1 MKFIAYYRL
10 SKKKTDGS
18 EQYGIE
24 VQKDAVRRYL
34 ATQDGAE
41 LIDSREEHESGS
53 VNNRVKLLECFEL
66 CKQHKAKLILAR
78 LDRLSRNAAFLLSLR
93 DSGLDFVCCDFPN
106 MDRLTCGILA
116 LVAEREREMISS
128 RVKAGL
134 VIARRTKRLGCPVA
148 AQAWGKAMVSIQAN
162 KTAFAAKAMASI
174 REIQSTGITSKKTIA
189 EFMNK
194 RGEKTRFGGKWT
206 TTAVQRIFETVGA

>member
-24 VQKDAVRRYL
+24 VQKDAVKRYL
-34 ATQDGAE
+34 ATQPNAE
-41 LIDSREEHESGS
+41 LIDSREEYESGS
-53 VNNRVKLLECFEL
+53 INNRVKLIECFEL
-66 CKQHKAKLILAR
+66 CKIHKAKLILAR
-78 LDRLSRNAAFLLSLR
+78 LDRLSRNASFLLSLR
-93 DSGLDFVCCDFPN
+93 DSGLDFICCDFPN

-116 LVAEREREMISS
+116 LVAEREREMIST

-148 AQAWGKAMVSIQAN
+148 AQAWQKAMASIQAN
-162 KTAFAAKAMASI
+162 KKAFAAQAMRSI
-174 REIQSTGITSKKTIA
+174 AEIQSTGITSKKSIA
-189 EFMNK
+189 EFLNK
-194 RGEKTRFGGKWT
+194 RGEKTRLGGKWT
-206 TTAVQRIFETVGA
+206 TTAVVRVIQTANA